1 MIYYFY
7 TMDFKAISENF
18 KDVDV
23 KQGIVTGYLAHF
35 GSKDAD
41 GDVIMEGSFTKSV
54 SENGPEGTKRI
65 KYLLD
70 HKTDNAV
77 GVFQQLKEDTNGLYY
92 EAKIG
97 RHQAGR
103 DYLLMVEDE
112 IINQHSIGFKRIK
125 QEVKSDAKYIKEIR
139 LYEGS
144 GLQFWAANGNTPITG
159 IKEMD
164 MQGMISHLSMLNQGL
179 KDGKYS
185 DETMIMIGNEIQQI
199 NNSLNTLKAASS
211 TLIDDQP
218 NILTGLIN
226 VLSKN

>member
-1 MIYYFY
+1 
-7 TMDFKAISENF
+7 MDFKAISEKF

-185 DETMIMIGNEIQQI
+185 DETMMMIGNEIQQI

>member
-1 MIYYFY
+1 
-7 TMDFKAISENF
+7 MDFKAISENF

-77 GVFQQLKEDTNGLYY
+77 GVFQQLNEDTNGLYY

-164 MQGMISHLSMLNQGL
+164 MQDMISHLSMLNQGL

-185 DETMIMIGNEIQQI
+185 DETMMMIGNEIQQI

-226 VLSKN
+226 VLQRN

>member
-1 MIYYFY
+1 
-7 TMDFKAISENF
+7 MDFKAISENF

-77 GVFQQLKEDTNGLYY
+77 GVFQQLNEDTNGLYY

-164 MQGMISHLSMLNQGL
+164 MQDMISHLSMLNQGL

-185 DETMIMIGNEIQQI
+185 DETMMMIGNEIQQI

-211 TLIDDQP
+211 TLIDAQP

-226 VLSKN
+226 VLQRN

>member
-1 MIYYFY
+1 
-7 TMDFKAISENF
+7 MDFKAISENF

-164 MQGMISHLSMLNQGL
+164 MQDMISHLSMLNQGL

-185 DETMIMIGNEIQQI
+185 DETMMMIGNEIQQI

-226 VLSKN
+226 VLQRN

>member
-1 MIYYFY
+1 
-7 TMDFKAISENF
+7 MDFKAISENF

-164 MQGMISHLSMLNQGL
+164 MQDMISHLSILNQGL

-185 DETMIMIGNEIQQI
+185 DETMMMIGNEIQLI

-211 TLIDDQP
+211 TLINDQP

-226 VLSKN
+226 VLQRN